1 MLIDKN
7 NSEHYFWGDNC
18 EGWRVVKS
26 DALSVIEEEMPPH
39 AKEKMHYHEKALQ
52 VFHIKEGIAKF
63 EINGEVFIA
72 QANQSVVIH
81 PGLVH
86 RIINHADT
94 RLKFL
99 VISQPSTAGDRIE
112 I

>member
-1 MLIDKN
+1 MLIDKSN
-7 NSEHYFWGDNC
+7 AEHYFWGDNC
-18 EGWRVVKS
+18 EGWRVIKS
-26 DALSVIEEEMPPH
+26 ELLSVIDEEMPPQTQ
-39 AKEKMHYHEKALQ
+39 EKLHYHEKALQ
-52 VFHIKEGIAKF
+52 IFHIKEGTAKF
-63 EINGEVFIA
+63 EIDGKVFLA
-72 QANQSVVIH
+72 QANQSVIIN

-86 RIINHADT
+86 RISNETDN